1 MEGPEVEQ
9 EFPPEDAPEQL
20 RKNLR
25 RVEVMYG
32 LMLKLVW
39 EIGDDLSQAPERG
52 QLREILDVWLARA
65 DANLAMIVSEESG
78 FDEPWVR
85 CSNCDTMQPFS
96 ECFDGYVE
104 DADHF
109 SCKACDHSW
118 VASRAVT
125 GLTG

>member
-1 MEGPEVEQ
+1 MERPELEQ
-9 EFPPEDAPEQL
+9 ELAPEDAPEQL

-39 EIGDDLSQAPERG
+39 EIGEDLGVASERG
-52 QLREILDVWLARA
+52 QLRQILDAWLSRA

-85 CSNCDTMQPFS
+85 CSVCDTMQPFS

-118 VASRAVT
+118 VAERAT
-125 GLTG
+125 PA